1 MPFPNPGQYPIRVK
15 QGAHLYRR
23 LTWKAGGVAVDLT
36 GYAGKLQI
44 RDNVGTLKF
53 EFNTTPGSGIGTMT
67 LGSDGT
73 IVLDS
78 ASAGAIGVGEYRYDL
93 RLTDTLST
101 KGYLVEGPFEILPST
116 TT

>member
-23 LTWKAGGVAVDLT
+23 LTWKAGGLAVNLT
-36 GYAGKLQI
+36 GYTGKLQI
-44 RDNVGTLKF
+44 RDGAGTLKY
-53 EFNTTPGSGIGTMT
+53 EFNTTPGTGIGTMT

-73 IVLDS
+73 IEFES
-78 ASAGAIGVGEYRYDL
+78 AAASAIAVGEYRYDL
-93 RLTDTLST
+93 RLTDTIST
-101 KGYLVEGPFEILPST
+101 KGYVVEGPFEILPST